1 MPNAAI
7 WRFDVALHLVYMST
21 LTVTSPEGSKCGVWN
36 KPDTPHSVLFSLL
49 NFRLNSM
56 LFTPHEH
63 VMGYIYYENDHDRY
77 IKYWLIV
84 LLKLLLTKYRQ
95 NWRVFRFIVVIAS
108 SVAENANRMRIRY
121 AVVGTG
127 NVEAD
132 ESEDRSCDSRR
143 RITTNETSRF
153 GP

>member
-1 MPNAAI
+1 
-7 WRFDVALHLVYMST
+7 
-21 LTVTSPEGSKCGVWN
+21 
-36 KPDTPHSVLFSLL
+36 
-49 NFRLNSM
+49 M

-132 ESEDRSCDSRR
+132 ESENRSCDSRR